1 MNANVRRAVLSDT
14 DQLGALHSACWVELY
29 TGVLSPE
36 VLAELGPETMTHL
49 WTKFVSRGEKYVQ
62 YVAEVDGQIVG
73 FVGYGPGRDTGYED
87 LNELYFIYVRPEFT
101 RRGIGKQL
109 ADAAWPASYA
119 WLWDRNRPAVAFYRK
134 MKFGPDSQRRRGT
147 LFGTE
152 LLEVRIVREV
162 VEPR

>member
-1 MNANVRRAVLSDT
+1 MNANIRRAVASDVER
-14 DQLGALHSACWVELY
+14 LGALHSACWTELY
-29 TGVLSPE
+29 TGLLAPE
-36 VLAELGPETMTHL
+36 VLAELNAETMTHL
-49 WTKFVSRGEKYVQ
+49 WSKFVTRGGDYVQ
-62 YVAEVDGQIVG
+62 FVAEVDGEIVG

-87 LNELYFIYVRPEFT
+87 LIELYFIYVAPAFT

-134 MKFGPDSQRRRGT
+134 MRFGPDSQRRRGT

-152 LLEVRIVREV
+152 LLEVRLVRDV
-162 VEPR
+162 AEPA